1 MNIFYGDPSF
11 ERLLSAIASKVPDRV
26 PVLEFWPMSGRI
38 FEFVLERP
46 LGYAIGSAMEG
57 RTDSVRIED
66 LLEFSL
72 RVGMDA
78 VGADFVWWPGQVF
91 EKSAD
96 GACHYVDG
104 RIKERGDIARMERP
118 EDLDVQCERYR
129 EYGARA
135 KGSGVGVFPRVSAF
149 FNPAYLAVG
158 LIDFWYKV
166 HDDLGFIELLMDALF
181 ERQMRVME
189 TVCSLHGVRFIQ
201 IDDDIAYGAG
211 LFLRPDLFRRLYFE
225 RMKSFLKPAK
235 ERGILIVYHT
245 DGKLDDALPILLELG
260 VNAVHPVEPMCNDI
274 YAIKRRY
281 AGKMCLCGNID
292 LRLLSQGSPGEVR
305 EDVKAHL
312 DVLKTGGGYVC
323 GSSSSLYD
331 GVSPVNYCELVKAV
345 HDFGFY

>member
-1 MNIFYGDPSF
+1 MNIFYNDPDF
-11 ERLLSAIASKVPDRV
+11 ERLLSALALRVADRV

-38 FEFVLERP
+38 LEFVLQRP

-57 RTDSVRIED
+57 RTDSVLIED
-66 LLEFSL
+66 LLEFST

-91 EKSAD
+91 QKSAD
-96 GACHYVDG
+96 GAGHYVDG
-104 RIKERGDIARMERP
+104 RVKERDDIARMERP
-118 EDLDVQCERYR
+118 EDLGVQCERYHEYR
-129 EYGARA
+129 ELA
-135 KGSGVGVFPRVSAF
+135 KGTGVGIYPRVSAF

-166 HDDLGFIELLMDALF
+166 HDDLSFIELLMDRLF

-189 TVCSLHGVRFIQ
+189 RVCALEGVRFLQ

-211 LFLRPDLFRRLYFE
+211 LFLKPDLFMRLYFE
-225 RMKSFLKPAK
+225 RMKLFLKPAK
-235 ERGILIVYHT
+235 ERNILVAYHT
-245 DGKLDDALPILLELG
+245 DGKLDDVLPIFVELG

-274 YAIKRRY
+274 YAIKKKY
-281 AGKMCLCGNID
+281 GGKMCLCGNID
-292 LRLLSQGSPGEVR
+292 LRLLSEGDPGEVR
-305 EDVKAHL
+305 KDVKTHL

-331 GVSPVNYCELVKAV
+331 GIPPVNYCELVKAV
-345 HDFGFY
+345 HDFGYY